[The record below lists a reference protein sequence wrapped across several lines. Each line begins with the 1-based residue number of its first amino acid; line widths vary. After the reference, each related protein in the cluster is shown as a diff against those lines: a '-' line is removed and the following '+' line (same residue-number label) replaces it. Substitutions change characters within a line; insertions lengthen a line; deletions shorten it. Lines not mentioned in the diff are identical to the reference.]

1 MRIHRPMSAGNKQVL
16 ILSMVASVILSFLPI
31 SSYATVDWN
40 ERFEYASDTE
50 FGTVWSNSCLGN
62 PGISTAR
69 PFTGAKSAKEVF
81 RGAVGVDLGAG
92 GCYMDRR
99 LPARSNTLYTRFYMY
114 MENFTVNSTGTK
126 ITRHEDSVSGY
137 PGFWWGMPYGQ
148 PNLSLSVEG
157 IISNSGALITEN
169 IQGGPI
175 PQNQWVCIETH
186 ITMSTPGVD
195 NGIVQAWINGT
206 QVMNKTNQRMRS
218 ASLNQRNGPNV
229 QIGQA
234 KLYTQHG
241 SGTIYYDDYA
251 VSRDARIGCSGGGST
266 TNDLTP
272 PSVPT
277 GIR

>member
-16 ILSMVASVILSFLPI
+16 ILSMVATAILSLLPI

-50 FGTVWSNSCLGN
+50 FGTVWSHSCLGN

-69 PFTGAKSAKEVF
+69 PFTGAKSVKEVF
-81 RGAVGVDLGAG
+81 PG
-92 GCYMDRR
+92 GCYMERD
-99 LPARSNTLYTRFYMY
+99 LPVRSNTLYTRFYMY
-114 MENFTVNSTGTK
+114 MENFTVDSTGTK
-126 ITRHEDSVSGY
+126 ITRHEDSVAGY

-148 PNLSLSVEG
+148 PNLSVSVEG
-157 IISNSGALITEN
+157 IISNSGVLITEN
-169 IQGGPI
+169 IHGGPI
-175 PQNQWVCIETH
+175 PQNQWVCIETR

-218 ASLNQRNGPNV
+218 ATLNQRNGPNV
-229 QIGQA
+229 QIGRA
-234 KLYTQHG
+234 KLYTQLG
-241 SGTIYYDDYA
+241 KGIIYYDDYA

-266 TNDLTP
+266 TSDLTP
-272 PSVPT
+272 PATPT
-277 GIR
+277 GATVR

>member
-1 MRIHRPMSAGNKQVL
+1 MSAGNKQLL
-16 ILSMVASVILSFLPI
+16 ILSMVATAIFSLLPI
-31 SSYATVDWN
+31 SSHAAVDWN

-50 FGTVWSNSCLGN
+50 FGTVWSKSCLGN

-92 GCYMDRR
+92 GCFMDRK

-126 ITRHEDSVSGY
+126 ITRHEDSVAGY
-137 PGFWWGMPYGQ
+137 PGFWWGMLFGQ
-148 PNLSLSVEG
+148 PNLVVSVEG
-157 IISNSGALITEN
+157 IISNSGVLITEN

-175 PQNQWVCIETH
+175 PQNQWVCIETR

-218 ASLNQRNGPNV
+218 ATLNQRNGPNV

-241 SGTIYYDDYA
+241 IGTIYYDDYA

-266 TNDLTP
+266 TGDLTP